1 MNVFRMKNYHVKSLR
16 WKMNTNSFLMK
27 SGFLFLILLLSF
39 SFVGCSDDDDQG
51 KGRAFFQ
58 TYCALDANNASMPC
72 AGTLWTQYS
81 DAPVGSEIG
90 KLVDNN
96 LDTKYVT
103 FHQNV
108 NINWNGNSS
117 VTVKSYSLTS
127 AADTPEADPKSWTLS
142 GSMDNQ
148 IWVVLDYQEDQ
159 TFSERKET
167 KTYAVENEEEYKY
180 YRLSIQSN
188 HGATST
194 QFSELV
200 FAASAFVGDIDDLMS
215 KSSGSTYSA
224 TNVMGT
230 QHEEADLSVTQEKL
244 IWLKDPTKEPDTFS
258 GLSWAGF
265 QVANLYPFGNPCP
278 ADVNQRSIGDC
289 CLCAVMGSLSYVYPE
304 FIKSII
310 KNNGN
315 QTFTVK
321 LYDPK
326 GQQIDVSVSNYFVG
340 TEGNLGASS
349 GKSGQPT
356 WSTVLEKAVIK
367 WFQAFRNTSDIG
379 GIGSEYAAAI
389 ITGNGSSFA
398 FSPGVLPATD
408 LQRAV
413 TVSLKRGKLVVG
425 GFTQSD
431 IPINDMYKTVSAHA
445 YSLFLPSDNT
455 MLFVMRNPWG
465 FVPMVSG
472 GYSDGKEDGTLFIK
486 DDNIVPPLV
495 DLRIMEPGAAAEFGL
510 GGNLSPYTP
519 PSYSPM
525 PMRVAPHLL
534 RTGM

>member
-1 MNVFRMKNYHVKSLR
+1 MNLFRMKKHHVKSLR
-16 WKMNTNSFLMK
+16 WKMNADFCLMK
-27 SGFLFLILLLSF
+27 SGFLFSILLLAFGAVS
-39 SFVGCSDDDDQG
+39 CSDDDDQG

-58 TYCALDANNASMPC
+58 TYCALDANNTSMPC

-81 DAPVGSEIG
+81 DAPVGSEVR

-117 VTVKSYSLTS
+117 VSVKSYSLTS
-127 AADTPEADPKSWTLS
+127 AADTPEADPKSWILS
-142 GSMDNQ
+142 GSSDNQ
-148 IWVVLDYQEDQ
+148 IWVVLDSQENQ
-159 TFSERKET
+159 TFAERKET

-194 QFSELV
+194 QFAELK

-215 KSSGSTYSA
+215 KSSGSTYSS

-230 QHEEADLSVTQEKL
+230 QHAEADLSVTPEKL
-244 IWLKDPTKEPDTFS
+244 IWLNDPSKEPETF
-258 GLSWAGF
+258 GGHSWAGF
-265 QVANLYPFGNPCP
+265 QVANLYPFGDPCP
-278 ADVNQRSIGDC
+278 ADVNQHAIGDC
-289 CLCAVMGSLSYVYPE
+289 CLCAVMASLSYVYPG
-304 FIKSII
+304 FIKNII

-326 GQQIDVSVSNYFVG
+326 GQQIDVAVSNLFVG
-340 TEGNLGASS
+340 TSGSLGASS

-356 WSTVLEKAVIK
+356 WSTVLEKAIIK

-398 FSPGVLPATD
+398 FAPGSLPATD
-408 LQRAV
+408 MQRAV
-413 TVSLKRGKLVVG
+413 TVSLKRGKLIVG

-431 IPINDMYKTVSAHA
+431 VPINDMYKTVSAHA
-445 YSLFLPSDNT
+445 YTLILPSDNT

-465 FVPMVSG
+465 VVPKVSG
-472 GYSDGKEDGTLFIK
+472 GYSDGKEDGMLFIK
-486 DDNIVPPLV
+486 DDGLVPPLV
-495 DLRIMEPGAAAEFGL
+495 DLRIMEPGAAEKFGV

-525 PMRVAPHLL
+525 PMRIAPHLL

>member
-1 MNVFRMKNYHVKSLR
+1 MNVFRMKKHHVKSWR
-16 WKMNTNSFLMK
+16 WKMNINSRLMK
-27 SGFLFLILLLSF
+27 SGFLFSMLLLAFGAVS
-39 SFVGCSDDDDQG
+39 CSDDEEEG

-58 TYCALDANNASMPC
+58 TYWALDADNSSMPC
-72 AGTLWTQYS
+72 GGTLWTQYS
-81 DAPVGSEIG
+81 DAPVGSEVG

-96 LDTKYVT
+96 PDTKYVT

-108 NINWNGNSS
+108 NINWNGNTS
-117 VTVKSYSLTS
+117 VSVKSYSLTS
-127 AADTPEADPKSWTLS
+127 AADTPEADPKSWTLL
-142 GSMDNQ
+142 GSSDSQ
-148 IWVVLDYQEDQ
+148 TWVVLDVQEDQ
-159 TFSERKET
+159 TFAERKQT
-167 KTYAVENEEEYKY
+167 KTYEVKNEEEYKY
-180 YRLSIQSN
+180 YRLSVQSN

-200 FAASAFVGDIDDLMS
+200 FAASAFIGDIDDLMP
-215 KSSGSTYSA
+215 KSSGSTYSS

-230 QHEEADLSVTQEKL
+230 QHAEADLSVTPEKL
-244 IWLKDPTKEPDTFS
+244 VWLNDPSKEPETFA

-265 QVANLYPFGNPCP
+265 QVANLYPFGEPCP
-278 ADVNQRSIGDC
+278 ADVNQHAIGDC
-289 CLCAVMGSLSYVYPE
+289 CLCAVMTSLSYVYPG

-326 GQQIDVSVSNYFVG
+326 GQQIDVAVSNLFVG
-340 TEGNLGASS
+340 TSGSLGASS

-398 FSPGVLPATD
+398 FSPGKLSATE

-413 TVSLKRGKLVVG
+413 TVSLKRGKLIVG
-425 GFTQSD
+425 GFKEGD
-431 IPINDMYKTVSAHA
+431 VPINDKDNTITGHA
-445 YSLFLPSDNT
+445 FTLMLPSDNT
-455 MLFVMRNPWG
+455 TLFVMRNPWG
-465 FVPMVSG
+465 NG
-472 GYSDGKEDGTLFIK
+472 TEDGKLSIK
-486 DDNIVPPLV
+486 DDGTIPPLI
-495 DLRIMEPGAAAEFGL
+495 DLRIMEPGAAEEFGV

-519 PSYSPM
+519 PSYALMPLRVSPE
-525 PMRVAPHLL
+525 LL
-534 RTGM
+534 RTGR